1 MKVSEPRSACIIDVI
16 IPVLNEEGSIGLV
29 LRDIPKNIVRNII
42 VCDNG
47 SKDSSAS
54 VALSQGAVVVH
65 ENRKGYGYA
74 CLAGLEYVEN
84 LEITPD
90 ILVFLDGD
98 YSDYP
103 QELTRLVQPIQEG
116 NADVV
121 IGSRAL
127 GAREK
132 GSMTPQQIFG
142 NWLATTL
149 IRLFFHYRFTDL
161 GPFRAISYEKLKQ
174 LQMEDKTFGWTVE
187 MQIKA
192 AKQNLACLEV
202 PVSYRKRI
210 GTSKVSGTIKGTLM
224 AGYKI
229 IWTILKYL

>member
-16 IPVLNEEGSIGLV
+16 IPVFNEEGSIGLV

>member
-84 LEITPD
+84 LEITPE